1 MMSQITSTSL
11 SPATPGRDPAAF
23 RETKTSRPTLAWS
36 GRDGPDLRLLPD
48 RNPHAAN
55 VKSVLVVGG
64 AGYIGSVLVRRLLA
78 QGYRVRVLDS
88 LVFGKKSLEDLLPQP
103 RFQLI
108 EEDVCR
114 SQTLLRATQGMDAV
128 VHLAA
133 VVGDPAC
140 DLDPEAAHRANC
152 AATQLVAEACLTA
165 GVPRMVFAST
175 CSVYGSNDQ
184 LVDEQSHPN
193 PVSLY
198 AATKIASERA
208 LLKLR
213 SPKFHP
219 TILRIGTAFGWSPR
233 PRFDLVI
240 NLLTARAFFE
250 KKIVIYNA
258 RQLRPFV
265 HVSDISRAF
274 RLVLQ
279 CPVQRVSGHV
289 FNVGSSSMN
298 CSLRELGERI
308 RRLQPALK
316 REFRKNSDV
325 RSYRVCCDKIQA
337 RLGFRCH
344 ITLDEG
350 IHEVHSALHAGLV
363 SDYTLPI
370 YHNHKYLAKKK
381 PARAGSLYV
390 VEPATLES
398 PAEGS
403 AARGAASGA

>member
-1 MMSQITSTSL
+1 M
-11 SPATPGRDPAAF
+11 PGRDSATFRATNAGQPA
-23 RETKTSRPTLAWS
+23 LAWS
-36 GRDGPDLRLLPD
+36 RERIPD
-48 RNPHAAN
+48 RPVLPHTSPVAAN

-78 QGYRVRVLDS
+78 EGHRVRVLDS
-88 LVFGKKSLEDLLPQP
+88 LLFGGKPLQDLLSQP
-103 RFQLI
+103 RFRLI
-108 EEDVCR
+108 EADACR
-114 SQTLLRATQGMDAV
+114 SETLFRAAEGVDAV

-140 DLDPEAAHRANC
+140 DFDPEAARRTNC
-152 AATQLVAEACLTA
+152 AATRLVAEACLKL

-175 CSVYGSNDQ
+175 CSVYGSSDQ
-184 LVDEQSHPN
+184 VVDEESRPN

-198 AATKIASERA
+198 AATRIASERA

-219 TILRIGTAFGWSPR
+219 TILRLGTAFGWSPR
-233 PRFDLVI
+233 PRFDLVV

-250 KKIVIYNA
+250 NKIVIYNA

-274 RLVLQ
+274 RLVLR
-279 CPVQRVSGHV
+279 CPIQKVSGHI

-298 CSLRELGERI
+298 YRLRDLGERI
-308 RRLQPALK
+308 FRLQPAVQ
-316 REFRKNSDV
+316 REYRRNSDIRNYHV
-325 RSYRVCCDKIQA
+325 RCDKIRT

-350 IHEVHSALHAGLV
+350 IDEVHRALNDGLV
-363 SDYTLPI
+363 SDYTLPL
-370 YHNHKYLAKKK
+370 YHNYQYLRSKK
-381 PARAGSLYV
+381 PALAARLVVVKPATFEPPAGS
-390 VEPATLES
+390 S
-398 PAEGS
+398 S
-403 AARGAASGA
+403 ARGAASGA

>member
-1 MMSQITSTSL
+1 MSQTTSTAL
-11 SPATPGRDPAAF
+11 STAMPGRDSAAL
-23 RETKTSRPTLAWS
+23 RATNTSHPTLAS
-36 GRDGPDLRLLPD
+36 SRGGVPD
-48 RNPHAAN
+48 RRVLPHRNPLAAN

-64 AGYIGSVLVRRLLA
+64 AGYIGSVLVRHLLA
-78 QGYRVRVLDS
+78 EGYRVRVLDS
-88 LVFGKKSLEDLLPQP
+88 LLFGKKPLQDLLPQP

-108 EEDVCR
+108 EADVYR
-114 SQTLLRATQGMDAV
+114 PETLFQATEGVDAV

-140 DLDPEAAHRANC
+140 DLDPEAARRTNY
-152 AATQLVAEACLTA
+152 AATQLVAEACLKF

-184 LVDEQSHPN
+184 VVDEQSRPN

-219 TILRIGTAFGWSPR
+219 TILRLGTAFGWSPR

-279 CPVQRVSGHV
+279 CPIQEVSGHI

-298 CSLRELGERI
+298 YSLRELGERI
-308 RRLQPALK
+308 HRLQPALE
-316 REFRKNSDV
+316 REYRRNSDV
-325 RSYRVCCDKIQA
+325 RSYRVCCDKIRV

-344 ITLDEG
+344 MTLDEG
-350 IHEVHSALHAGLV
+350 IHEVHSALHDGLV
-363 SDYTLPI
+363 SDYALPI

-381 PARAGSLYV
+381 PARAGSPYV
-390 VEPATLES
+390 VEPETLES
-398 PAEGS
+398 PADGS

>member
-1 MMSQITSTSL
+1 M
-11 SPATPGRDPAAF
+11 PGRDSAAL
-23 RETKTSRPTLAWS
+23 RATNTSHPTLAWS
-36 GRDGPDLRLLPD
+36 RGGVPD
-48 RNPHAAN
+48 RRVLPHGNPLAAN
-55 VKSVLVVGG
+55 AKSVLVVGG
-64 AGYIGSVLVRRLLA
+64 AGYIGSVLVRHLLA
-78 QGYRVRVLDS
+78 EGYRVRVLDS
-88 LVFGKKSLEDLLPQP
+88 LLFGKKPLQDLLPQP

-108 EEDVCR
+108 EADACR
-114 SQTLLRATQGMDAV
+114 PEMLFRATEGVDAV

-140 DLDPEAAHRANC
+140 DLDPEAARRTNY
-152 AATQLVAEACLTA
+152 AATQLVAEACLKF

-184 LVDEQSHPN
+184 VVDEQSRPN

-208 LLKLR
+208 LLKFR

-219 TILRIGTAFGWSPR
+219 TILRLGTAFGWSPR

-274 RLVLQ
+274 RLVLR
-279 CPVQRVSGHV
+279 CPIQKVSGHI
-289 FNVGSSSMN
+289 FNAGSSSMN
-298 CSLRELGERI
+298 YSLRELGERI
-308 RRLQPALK
+308 HRLQPALE
-316 REFRKNSDV
+316 REYRQNSDV
-325 RSYRVCCDKIQA
+325 RSYCVCCDKIRM

-350 IHEVHSALHAGLV
+350 IHEVHSALHDGLV
-363 SDYTLPI
+363 SDYALPI

-381 PARAGSLYV
+381 PARAGSPFV
-390 VEPATLES
+390 VEPTTLES
-398 PAEGS
+398 PTKGS
-403 AARGAASGA
+403 AARGAAAGA

>member
-1 MMSQITSTSL
+1 MPS
-11 SPATPGRDPAAF
+11 RDSAAL
-23 RETKTSRPTLAWS
+23 RTTNVGQAALAWS
-36 GRDGPDLRLLPD
+36 RGGVPD
-48 RNPHAAN
+48 RRVLPRMSPVTAN

-78 QGYRVRVLDS
+78 EGHRVRVLDS
-88 LVFGKKSLEDLLPQP
+88 LLFGGKPLQDLLSQP
-103 RFQLI
+103 RFRLI
-108 EEDVCR
+108 EADACR
-114 SQTLLRATQGMDAV
+114 SETLFRAAEGVDAV

-140 DLDPEAAHRANC
+140 DLDPEAARRTNC
-152 AATQLVAEACLTA
+152 AATRLVAEACLKL

-184 LVDEQSHPN
+184 VVDEQSRTN
-193 PVSLY
+193 PASLY

-219 TILRIGTAFGWSPR
+219 TILRLGTAFGWSPR
-233 PRFDLVI
+233 PRFDLVV

-250 KKIVIYNA
+250 NKIVIYNA
-258 RQLRPFV
+258 RQWRPFV

-274 RLVLQ
+274 RLVLR
-279 CPVQRVSGHV
+279 CPIQKVSGHI

-298 CSLRELGERI
+298 YRLRDLGERI
-308 RRLQPALK
+308 CRLQPAVL
-316 REFRKNSDV
+316 REYRRNSDI
-325 RSYRVCCDKIQA
+325 RDYHVCCDKIRA

-350 IHEVHSALHAGLV
+350 IDEVHGALNDGLV
-363 SDYTLPI
+363 SDYTLPL

-381 PARAGSLYV
+381 PARAASLV
-390 VEPATLES
+390 VVKPATLES
-398 PAEGS
+398 PAGGS
-403 AARGAASGA
+403 AARGAASGAS

>member
-1 MMSQITSTSL
+1 MSQNTSTAL
-11 SPATPGRDPAAF
+11 STALSGRDPAAL
-23 RETKTSRPTLAWS
+23 RATNTSPPALAWS
-36 GRDGPDLRLLPD
+36 RGGVADRRVLPH
-48 RNPHAAN
+48 RNPLAAP

-64 AGYIGSVLVRRLLA
+64 AGYIGSVLVRHLLA
-78 QGYRVRVLDS
+78 AGYRVRVLDS
-88 LVFGKKSLEDLLPQP
+88 LLFGKKPLQDLLPQP

-108 EEDVCR
+108 EADACR
-114 SQTLLRATQGMDAV
+114 PEMLFRATEGVDAV

-140 DLDPEAAHRANC
+140 DLDPEAARRTNY
-152 AATQLVAEACLTA
+152 AATQLVAEACLKF

-184 LVDEQSHPN
+184 MVDEQSRPN

-219 TILRIGTAFGWSPR
+219 TILRLGTAFGWSPR

-240 NLLTARAFFE
+240 NLLTAQAFFE
-250 KKIVIYNA
+250 KKIVIFNA
-258 RQLRPFV
+258 RQSRPFV

-274 RLVLQ
+274 RLVLC
-279 CPVQRVSGHV
+279 CPIQKVSGHI
-289 FNVGSSSMN
+289 FNAGSSSMN
-298 CSLRELGERI
+298 YSLRELGERI
-308 RRLQPALK
+308 HRLQPTLE
-316 REFRKNSDV
+316 REYRQNSDV
-325 RSYRVCCDKIQA
+325 RSYRVCCDKIHM

-350 IHEVHSALHAGLV
+350 IHEVHGALHDGLV
-363 SDYTLPI
+363 SDYTLPV
-370 YHNHKYLAKKK
+370 YHNHKCLAKKA
-381 PARAGSLYV
+381 PARAGSPLV
-390 VEPATLES
+390 VGPATLET
-398 PAEGS
+398 PANGP